1 MSAVRFLPTL
11 HAAWEPG
18 IEGFLKIFFRHP
30 ATQLAS
36 SSFRDRSGISLF
48 LSDDDGFALNSRH
61 ISWISESQ
69 PAAFHQ
75 KSGKQTLITNIAL
88 LTLL

>member
-1 MSAVRFLPTL
+1 MATILFLPTL
-11 HAAWEPG
+11 HAAREPG
-18 IEGFLKIFFRHP
+18 IEGFLKIFFGHP

-48 LSDDDGFALNSRH
+48 LSNDDGFAFNSCH
-61 ISWISESQ
+61 VSWISESQ

-75 KSGKQTLITNIAL
+75 KLGN
-88 LTLL
+88 